1 MLARLL
7 ISITPFSSTSSL
19 HWGVRSSTSGGR
31 SFRHFHALAHH
42 GSCELSHSH
51 GFSEQ
56 SALNH
61 VESQFAYS
69 QEVRPSLDPFRYRA
83 CTVVLGKFP
92 NLPAHRLFKAI
103 IRATRDEFA
112 VDLDL
117 HEWEILK
124 THQR

>member
-7 ISITPFSSTSSL
+7 ISITPFSSNHRSTGREIL
-19 HWGVRSSTSGGR
+19 HDGDR

-42 GSCELSHSH
+42 GSCELLHSH

-56 SALNH
+56 GALNH
-61 VESQFAYS
+61 VETQFAYS
-69 QEVRPSLDPFRYRA
+69 QEVRPSIDPFRYGAR
-83 CTVVLGKFP
+83 TVVLGKFP
-92 NLPAHRLFKAI
+92 DLPAHRLFKAI

-112 VDLDL
+112 VYLDL